1 MRYPVFDFRLFK
13 TADEAPVDEAAKA
26 EALVA
31 QMGGAAAGPSAGASA
46 QPAAEMPPSAPEPA
60 PESKEDPVQAIG
72 NKLKGLLAASD
83 DEGLAQ
89 EDQDLED
96 ATEDL
101 VEGAGD
107 IEA

>member
-1 MRYPVFDFRLFK
+1 MFDFRLFK
-13 TADEAPVDEAAKA
+13 TADEAPVDEASKV

-31 QMGGAAAGPSAGASA
+31 QMGGAAAAPDTGASA

-83 DEGLAQ
+83 DDGLAQ

-101 VEGAGD
+101 VEGAGE
-107 IEA
+107 IEE

>member
-1 MRYPVFDFRLFK
+1 MFDFRLFK
-13 TADEAPVDEAAKA
+13 MADEAPVDQASKI

-31 QMGGAAAGPSAGASA
+31 ETGGAAADTGASD
-46 QPAAEMPPSAPEPA
+46 QPAAEMPPSTPEPA
-60 PESKEDPVQAIG
+60 PENKEDPVQAIG

-89 EDQDLED
+89 DDQDLEN

-101 VEGAGD
+101 VEEAGE
-107 IEA
+107 IEK